1 MINVKQ
7 MFREIFAEKALR
19 EYEEIFAYISED
31 NLFYANKVLNSID
44 ETIDTILEFPY
55 IWKQLNKIHRIIIEP
70 QYKYKIVYRI
80 DEDIIY
86 IVSIFKY
93 KNDWE

>member
-1 MINVKQ
+1 

-80 DEDIIY
+80 YEDIIY